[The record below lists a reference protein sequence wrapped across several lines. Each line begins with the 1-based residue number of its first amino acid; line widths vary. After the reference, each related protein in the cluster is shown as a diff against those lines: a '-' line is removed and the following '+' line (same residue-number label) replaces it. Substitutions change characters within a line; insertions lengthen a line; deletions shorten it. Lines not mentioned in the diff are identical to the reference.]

1 MSNVYNEMFS
11 CLSSAAVLTLFG
23 LRTSSESLKLLRT
36 PKTLCL
42 CGFYL
47 PIFTTLKQKPRNLKN
62 ILPTHL
68 KIAVMYP
75 LCVNINIC
83 IWKCS
88 IFWSNITFSDKSSM
102 AFHPCKSSA
111 PCFLVGRSCQQLS
124 LMSAS
129 ICSRLL
135 GWVEI
140 CKEAQPPTALQL
152 EKGEPGEPTESEG
165 SPRNPWTTLWEP
177 PIWWLASDFI

>member
-83 IWKCS
+83 I
-88 IFWSNITFSDKSSM
+88 
-102 AFHPCKSSA
+102 
-111 PCFLVGRSCQQLS
+111 
-124 LMSAS
+124 
-129 ICSRLL
+129 
-135 GWVEI
+135 
-140 CKEAQPPTALQL
+140 
-152 EKGEPGEPTESEG
+152 
-165 SPRNPWTTLWEP
+165 
-177 PIWWLASDFI
+177 